1 MARTE
6 TDFGGGVD
14 KAFDNDFITRKEL
27 EDILKQRATTDR
39 FYELEPLEVLDIFR
53 QGSSVSQPGA
63 VIGRYVYSEQGD
75 SVDECLEYVP
85 LDSNIQQHPIVGE
98 VYFGLSFK
106 GQRYYFGRIAKST
119 EEINSQDFNIS
130 GLNDNTSIVGEDTK
144 VLNSDNVGK
153 SAFKQGDTFVNDNP
167 SRLLFSEGDTTIEG
181 RFKNSIRLGNDDK
194 LNSGNI
200 KIVAGCQ
207 TGIEDL
213 ALDKSSLYMT
223 SDEIVDIPEPALN
236 LIEQDYSKPQLVLD
250 SDRIVLNAK
259 TDEIGLFSE
268 KDINISSE
276 EGDVVITSNK
286 VIELKPKGSKI
297 INNVVAGGIIL
308 DATKNGIP
316 FPQLDMMG
324 FLKMVFGIKDFFQAL
339 LLGIPKLINPFT
351 IPLGVREIIRG
362 FKGIRAFI
370 QAVIG
375 LEFLS
380 ISRMETKTIEEIKAV
395 LPIPAGFAGIIDD
408 ISNITDEQ
416 LAKLKE
422 LEEASTKQLEK
433 ASQLTNTLS
442 VVPPSPAA
450 VGALLADGS
459 FDSFDGVEDL
469 KTVVGEGASSEDLQ
483 RYIDNGGISSFET
496 QVSDIGQNIGMTDQ
510 AKSYQGIFN
519 KARS

>member
-1 MARTE
+1 M
-6 TDFGGGVD
+6 
-14 KAFDNDFITRKEL
+14 
-27 EDILKQRATTDR
+27 
-39 FYELEPLEVLDIFR
+39 
-53 QGSSVSQPGA
+53 
-63 VIGRYVYSEQGD
+63 
-75 SVDECLEYVP
+75 
-85 LDSNIQQHPIVGE
+85 
-98 VYFGLSFK
+98 
-106 GQRYYFGRIAKST
+106 
-119 EEINSQDFNIS
+119 
-130 GLNDNTSIVGEDTK
+130 
-144 VLNSDNVGK
+144 
-153 SAFKQGDTFVNDNP
+153 
-167 SRLLFSEGDTTIEG
+167 
-181 RFKNSIRLGNDDK
+181 
-194 LNSGNI
+194 
-200 KIVAGCQ
+200 
-207 TGIEDL
+207 
-213 ALDKSSLYMT
+213 
-223 SDEIVDIPEPALN
+223 
-236 LIEQDYSKPQLVLD
+236 
-250 SDRIVLNAK
+250 
-259 TDEIGLFSE
+259 
-268 KDINISSE
+268 
-276 EGDVVITSNK
+276 
-286 VIELKPKGSKI
+286 
-297 INNVVAGGIIL
+297 
-308 DATKNGIP
+308 
-316 FPQLDMMG
+316 
-324 FLKMVFGIKDFFQAL
+324 
-339 LLGIPKLINPFT
+339 
-351 IPLGVREIIRG
+351 GVREIIRG

-422 LEEASTKQLEK
+422 LEEASAKQLEK